1 MLYCAWSPSVRVQ
14 EKVPFSEMT
23 QWQFPGYGGA
33 LTIGS
38 SSVSWQGA
46 YITKPTETYRWEG
59 PMRGRVSEALK
70 WLFQPFLQHS
80 LLFLPPSCHWQLGAD
95 MVQNLGALFFSSGF
109 LHLES
114 SIANH
119 IDLLKKK
126 KTRLFLLLSYLL
138 LHNILP
144 VAERHSPMNVQTTK
158 PVALTPVTLTRS
170 TPPYGQYTSS
180 R

>member
-1 MLYCAWSPSVRVQ
+1 MLYCAWPPSVHVQ

-70 WLFQPFLQHS
+70 WLFHPFLQHS
-80 LLFLPPSCHWQLGAD
+80 LLCLPPSCHQQLGAD

-109 LHLES
+109 LPLES

-126 KTRLFLLLSYLL
+126 NKTRLFLYF
-138 LHNILP
+138 
-144 VAERHSPMNVQTTK
+144 
-158 PVALTPVTLTRS
+158 LTHCYIVYYPLQRDTHPWMSGLQNRW
-170 TPPYGQYTSS
+170 P
-180 R
+180 